1 MNIVRRFLSIATLLV
16 VSASAHAQ
24 LLAPPLSGFFWNP
37 AEPGKGWAL
46 DVQDDL
52 VFVAH
57 YTFQPGSPASVFY
70 TTVGRWDYVNR
81 RFSGDLF
88 EFTGG
93 PCLTCGPSQST
104 PRNLGTA
111 TFQFL
116 NRDQGSVTFQGRTT
130 PIVRFLYGYA
140 PESRS
145 ILLGVWHTTAGSAGL
160 YFGDTLRIT
169 GPCTTC
175 STPGLYVGYILDGGA
190 QRILL
195 GGPVGS
201 DPNDI
206 LMLVDSSTSYY
217 DEYRFRFSLNFFGG
231 TNRTYLK
238 TSSPTGSG
246 LAMVASRIAGG
257 PNDATTMFGAPR
269 AIGSRAASKAIA
281 ASDYAREQR
290 NAEELAFALSSTES
304 TRPRA
309 VEDSAAT
316 GDVSVLRAT
325 LEAELDALRGRQQ
338 R

>member
-1 MNIVRRFLSIATLLV
+1 MNAFSRFFAFVALLLV
-16 VSASAHAQ
+16 SFGAQAQ

-46 DVQDDL
+46 EVQDDL

-93 PCLTCGPSQST
+93 SCLTCGPSQST
-104 PRNLGTA
+104 PRSLGTA

-130 PIVRFLYGYA
+130 PIIRFLYGYA

-145 ILLGVWHTTAGSAGL
+145 LLQGVWHTTTGTSGL
-160 YFGDTLRIT
+160 YFGDILRIT

-175 STPGLYVGYILDGGA
+175 SSPGLYVGYVLDGGV

-217 DEYRFRFSLNFFGG
+217 DEYRFRYSLNFFGG
-231 TNRTYLK
+231 TERTYLK
-238 TSSPTGSG
+238 GTTPTGNG
-246 LAMVASRIAGG
+246 LPMVASRIAGG
-257 PNDATTMFGAPR
+257 PNDAAAMFGAPR
-269 AIGSRAASKAIA
+269 VIASLAASKARVADDLARERRSVQQSELASGAA
-281 ASDYAREQR
+281 ASTSLPVGDSAIPVLD
-290 NAEELAFALSSTES
+290 ASSM
-304 TRPRA
+304 RA
-309 VEDSAAT
+309 V
-316 GDVSVLRAT
+316 
-325 LEAELDALRGRQQ
+325 LEHELDAMRDRQRQ
-338 R
+338 

>member
-1 MNIVRRFLSIATLLV
+1 MNTSRKMLAVFLLLLCSF
-16 VSASAHAQ
+16 SAQAQ

-81 RFSGDLF
+81 RFTGDLL

-93 PCLTCGPSQST
+93 PCLTCGPRQST
-104 PRNLGTA
+104 PRSLGTA
-111 TFQFL
+111 TFQFV
-116 NRDQGSVTFQGRTT
+116 NRDQGSITFQGRTT
-130 PIVRFLYGYA
+130 PIIRFLYGYA

-145 ILLGVWHTTAGSAGL
+145 LLQGVWHTTTGTSGV
-160 YFGDTLRIT
+160 YFGDILRIT

-175 STPGLYVGYILDGGA
+175 STPGLYVGYVLDGGA

-201 DPNDI
+201 DPSDI

-217 DEYRFRFSLNFFGG
+217 DEYRFRYSLNFFGG
-231 TNRTYLK
+231 TERTYLK
-238 TSSPTGSG
+238 GTTPTGNG
-246 LAMVASRIAGG
+246 LPMVASRVAGG
-257 PNDATTMFGAPR
+257 PNDATAIFGAPR
-269 AIGSRAASKAIA
+269 VIAALAASKAQV
-281 ASDYAREQR
+281 SDELVRERR
-290 NAEELAFALSSTES
+290 NVQQSELAAGVLVTTSLPVGVSAQPVLDVSSM
-304 TRPRA
+304 RA
-309 VEDSAAT
+309 V
-316 GDVSVLRAT
+316 
-325 LEAELDALRGRQQ
+325 LERELDAMRDR
-338 R
+338 

>member
-1 MNIVRRFLSIATLLV
+1 MNTSRKILAAVLLLLC
-16 VSASAHAQ
+16 SFGTQAQ

-57 YTFQPGSPASVFY
+57 YTFQPGSAASVFY

-93 PCLTCGPSQST
+93 PCLTCGPSQPT
-104 PRNLGTA
+104 PRSLGTA

-116 NRDQGSVTFQGRTT
+116 NRDQGSITFQGRTT

-145 ILLGVWHTTAGSAGL
+145 ILQGVWHTTTGSSGV
-160 YFGDTLRIT
+160 YFGDILRIT
-169 GPCTTC
+169 GPCTSC
-175 STPGLYVGYILDGGA
+175 STPGLYVGYVLDGGA

-206 LMLVDSSTSYY
+206 LMLVDSSTNYY

-231 TNRTYLK
+231 TERTYLK
-238 TSSPTGSG
+238 GTTPTGTG
-246 LAMVASRIAGG
+246 LPMVASRIAGG
-257 PNDATTMFGAPR
+257 PNDATAMFGAPR
-269 AIGSRAASKAIA
+269 VITSLAASKARGA
-281 ASDYAREQR
+281 DDLGRERR
-290 NAEELAFALSSTES
+290 NAQQLELASGVAIATRLPVGEAALPSLDASSMRE
-304 TRPRA
+304 
-309 VEDSAAT
+309 
-316 GDVSVLRAT
+316 VL
-325 LEAELDALRGRQQ
+325 EQELDAMLDKQ